1 MPGPRCVWCD
11 NKFPHLSG
19 HRSKIEP
26 VEVKQNKIHLLL
38 LPVSHGVEILVL
50 STFWLFLTSQS
61 FQDVDFISSLPLL
74 PRIKL
79 SIFGPDNQTDF
90 IRNIHRKQ
98 NQIGSRFFIFIFFLA
113 VTPLVLPN
121 KPGWWWLQASL
132 QWFSG
137 QQWKKFLTFTI
148 HTVQNYRQTCT
159 HLSYFWYLY
168 KIIRLICPVD

>member
-1 MPGPRCVWCD
+1 MSNILSLSSWPVRPRQL
-11 NKFPHLSG
+11 NY
-19 HRSKIEP
+19 IQM
-26 VEVKQNKIHLLL
+26 VEVE
-38 LPVSHGVEILVL
+38 VEDKP
-50 STFWLFLTSQS
+50 SQYLTSQS